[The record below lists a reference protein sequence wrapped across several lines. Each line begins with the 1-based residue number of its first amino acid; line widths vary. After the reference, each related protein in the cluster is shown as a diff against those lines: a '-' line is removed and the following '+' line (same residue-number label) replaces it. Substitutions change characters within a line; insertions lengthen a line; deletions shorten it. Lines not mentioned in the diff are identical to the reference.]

1 MSLESVKAHFK
12 QWDRDADVME
22 FDTSSATVEQ
32 AAETIGVAPARIA
45 KTLSFRGSEEKA
57 ILVVAAGDAKFDNK
71 KFRTQF
77 GFKARMLSPD
87 EVLEQTG
94 HAIGGVCPF
103 GLKNELDVYLDVSM
117 QRFETLYP
125 ACGSTNSA
133 IELTKDELFQY
144 SFAKEWIDVC
154 KGWEEDEE
162 SGNKSGLITDEAE
175 KSAQR

>member
-12 QWDRDADVME
+12 LWDRDNDVLE
-22 FDTSSATVEQ
+22 FETSSATVEQ
-32 AAETIGVAPARIA
+32 AAATIGVAPARIA
-45 KTLSFRGSEEKA
+45 KTLSFRGSEDKA
-57 ILVVAAGDAKFDNK
+57 ILIVAAGDAKIDNK
-71 KFRTQF
+71 KFRQQF
-77 GFKARMLSPD
+77 GFKARMLTPD

-103 GLKNELDVYLDVSM
+103 GLNNELDVYLDVSM
-117 QRFETLYP
+117 QRFDMLYP

-133 IELTKDELFQY
+133 IELTKEELFKY

-154 KGWEEDEE
+154 KGWEEEQ
-162 SGNKSGLITDEAE
+162 SNLITIESE

>member
-1 MSLESVKAHFK
+1 MSLESVKAHFN

-22 FDTSSATVEQ
+22 FDKSSATVEQ

-45 KTLSFRGSEEKA
+45 KTLSFRGRDENA

-133 IELTKDELFQY
+133 IELTKEELLEY
-144 SFAKEWIDVC
+144 SFAKGWIDVC
-154 KGWEEDEE
+154 KGWEEDEL
-162 SGNKSGLITDEAE
+162 GNKSSLVTVEVE
-175 KSAQR
+175 K